1 MLGFDALGLLGLG
14 LSVDVVNTNIV
25 PLQGN
30 LVLSP
35 TAETVAWTDHRNL
48 VLQQG
53 NLALSPTAPTVIFV
67 EANPSQGNLILSTK
81 APTVKIA
88 VVRVPF
94 ASQIF
99 SQNADIRLRQYITL
113 EGPSFDWFIRDT
125 GTLDDREEL
134 ATAVRLALGTDSLS
148 DINDILPD
156 PDSTDRRGWWGDMDA
171 EEIWGGWPIGCK
183 SWLLS
188 RAKITDAPSQEG
200 STLERAR
207 RYTIN
212 ALQPFIDKRISSQ
225 IDVTATRTELDR
237 IVVQVLMYRGPELEI
252 DLRYQTLWEE
262 DAVDDNVDDNAS
274 LIVAPTNVMRRIPF
288 ISINLSSSVP
298 TVAVTTTGGFL
309 IPLQGNLALSPT
321 PPTRSP

>member
-14 LSVDVVNTNIV
+14 LSGDIVNTSII

-35 TAETVAWTDHRNL
+35 TAETVVWTNHRNIAPP
-48 VLQQG
+48 QG
-53 NLALSPTAPTVIFV
+53 NIILSPTVPTVIFV
-67 EANPSQGNLILSTK
+67 EANPLQGNIVLSSK

-88 VVRVPF
+88 AIRIPF

-99 SQNADIRLRQYITL
+99 SQNADIRLKQYITL
-113 EGPSFDWFIRDT
+113 EGPTFDWFIRDT

-148 DINDILPD
+148 DANDILPD

-183 SWLLS
+183 NWLLS

-207 RYTIN
+207 RYTLN

-225 IDVTATRTELDR
+225 VDVTAARTELDR
-237 IVVQVLMYRGPELEI
+237 IVVHVLMYRGPELEI

-262 DAVDDNVDDNAS
+262 DAVDDDNDAA
-274 LIVAPTNVMRRIPF
+274 LIIVPTNATRRIPF
-288 ISINLSSSVP
+288 VSINLSSIAP
-298 TVAVTTTGGFL
+298 IVAVTTTGGFL